1 MEKSATNTGRAG
13 NLIGKNL
20 MDYRKGG
27 GISLMSVSFR
37 FLFTRRGEGGYVHR
51 LILVT
56 GMVASQVGALC
67 LLSKTD
73 IFACKVA
80 ERQAPEKGGGKIL
93 T

>member
-1 MEKSATNTGRAG
+1 M
-13 NLIGKNL
+13 
-20 MDYRKGG
+20 
-27 GISLMSVSFR
+27 
-37 FLFTRRGEGGYVHR
+37 HR

>member
-27 GISLMSVSFR
+27 WDIVNERLVSIFIHAE
-37 FLFTRRGEGGYVHR
+37 GGGYVHR